1 MRRTLR
7 QVLPLACVLVPF
19 LAAGA
24 QDSQAILNRL
34 QAIYNADTSLMAE
47 FYLVANSDYW
57 DTPQQQRGR
66 LQLSGQ
72 RYRIETESDVLV
84 VADDVSTLYRR
95 EENQVIITS
104 LEGGND
110 ILSLGSALGDIG
122 SRFEVVGADEAA
134 LGGAMHDVIRL
145 SPRSDYESIRDLSL
159 WLRRQDGLVTRIE
172 SQDGTVHVAITFDN
186 IELDARIDAGAFGF
200 VPPVDAEV
208 IDMRF

>member
-19 LAAGA
+19 MAADA

-47 FYLVANSDYW
+47 FSFVASSDYW
-57 DTPQQQRGR
+57 DGPQQQRGR

-84 VADDVSTLYRR
+84 VADDNSTLYRR
-95 EENQVIITS
+95 AENQVIITD
-104 LEGGND
+104 LEGESD
-110 ILSLGSALGDIG
+110 ILSLGASLGDIG
-122 SRFEVVGADEAA
+122 SRFAVAGVDEAVH
-134 LGGAMHDVIRL
+134 GGALHDVIRL
-145 SPRSDYESIRDLSL
+145 LPHSDYESIRDLSL

-172 SQDGTVHVAITFDN
+172 SEDGNVRVAITFDH
-186 IELDARIDAGAFGF
+186 IELDASINASAFGF
-200 VPPVDAEV
+200 VPPADAEV